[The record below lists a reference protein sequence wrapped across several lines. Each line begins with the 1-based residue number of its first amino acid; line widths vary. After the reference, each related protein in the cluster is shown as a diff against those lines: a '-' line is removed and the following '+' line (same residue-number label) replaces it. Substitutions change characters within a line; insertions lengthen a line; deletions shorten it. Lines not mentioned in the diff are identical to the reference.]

1 MKAKHLEISTAS
13 DLRKVFPPSKER
25 ASATRRFLCGSLA
38 LGLFLATM
46 GEARSAYIYWSDFN
60 GGDIRRANLD
70 GTGQKILF
78 TGLSNPLGP
87 ALDLAGGKMY
97 WGNAGSNLRR
107 ANLDGTGQQ
116 ILYSGSVGAPSLNL
130 ASSQMYWN
138 ESNGRICRASL
149 TGGGTTV
156 LVVGLND
163 PHGPVF
169 LDVAGNKMYWTDF
182 GGGAIRRA
190 NLLGGGLTNL
200 VTGLAG
206 PDNLTLD
213 IAGGKMYWTGRVS
226 GDIRRAN
233 LDGTSQETLVQNL
246 NAPSG
251 IALDVASGH
260 IYWTEYGGGTIQR
273 SNLDGTGKTNLI
285 TGLSGPTVIALDLS
299 DPSPPNIT
307 RATKTAGTFTLS
319 WSALM
324 GRGYQVQFKS
334 DLAQTNWT
342 DSGGPRTATNTTM
355 TASSNVGSDP
365 QRFHRVVRL
374 P

>member
-1 MKAKHLEISTAS
+1 
-13 DLRKVFPPSKER
+13 
-25 ASATRRFLCGSLA
+25 
-38 LGLFLATM
+38 M
-46 GEARSAYIYWSDFN
+46 GEARSAYIYWSDFD

-78 TGLSNPLGP
+78 TGLSNPVGP

-107 ANLDGTGQQ
+107 ANLDG
-116 ILYSGSVGAPSLNL
+116 
-130 ASSQMYWN
+130 SSQ
-138 ESNGRICRASL
+138 ES
-149 TGGGTTV
+149 
-156 LVVGLND
+156 
-163 PHGPVF
+163 
-169 LDVAGNKMYWTDF
+169 
-182 GGGAIRRA
+182 
-190 NLLGGGLTNL
+190 
-200 VTGLAG
+200 
-206 PDNLTLD
+206 
-213 IAGGKMYWTGRVS
+213 
-226 GDIRRAN
+226 
-233 LDGTSQETLVQNL
+233 LVQNL

-251 IALDVASGH
+251 IALDVTSGH

-307 RATKTAGTFTLS
+307 RATKVAGTFTLS

-342 DSGGPRTATNTTM
+342 NSGGPRTATNTTM